1 MSETLPLIY
10 NPIAGGGCERKARKA
25 QKKLAA
31 LGCQAE
37 LLPTSGVGSATSI
50 ARRLAG
56 AGAPRVAVAG
66 GDGTINEVINGLALS
81 DTELAII
88 PAGTA
93 NVLAM
98 EMQVPL
104 KIATACRLACES
116 SSVTI
121 DLGLAGSRYF
131 ALMAGIG
138 FDALVIKNIIPALK
152 KSIRRAAFPVTG
164 LVTLIQKDLS
174 LLQAAAQGHQSSGY
188 FVIVAN
194 SRYYGG
200 RFGPVPEASI
210 TDGLL
215 DVCVL
220 KGKKLQKML
229 NFWAAA
235 LRQNHVDASLADYFR
250 TTAVDINCPGGE
262 PVPVQTDGEVIGE
275 LPLKVSVVPAALKI
289 CSGRNDLD

>member
-1 MSETLPLIY
+1 MELPLIY
-10 NPIAGGGCERKARKA
+10 NPISGAGSERKVRKA
-25 QKKLAA
+25 AKKLAA
-31 LGCQAE
+31 LGRRAE

-50 ARRLAG
+50 ARRLAA
-56 AGAPRVAVAG
+56 AGTPRVAVAG

-81 DTELAII
+81 GTELAII

-98 EMQVPL
+98 EMRVPL
-104 KIATACRLACES
+104 KVGEACRLACEGG
-116 SSVTI
+116 SVTI
-121 DLGLAGSRYF
+121 DLGLAGRRYF

-138 FDALVIKNIIPALK
+138 FDALVIKNVIPALK

-164 LVTLIQKDLS
+164 LVTLIQSDLP
-174 LLQAAAQGHQSSGY
+174 LLKVAAPDHESEGF

-200 RFGPVPEASI
+200 KFGPVPEASI

-220 KGKKLQKML
+220 KGKKLQEML

-235 LRQNHVDASLADYFR
+235 LRHNHVDSSLADYFR
-250 TTAVDINCPGGE
+250 AAAVDISCPSGD
-262 PVPVQTDGEVIGE
+262 PVPVQSDGEVIGE
-275 LPLKVSVVPAALKI
+275 LPLPVSVVPAAIKI
-289 CSGRNDLD
+289 CSGRDDLG

>member
-1 MSETLPLIY
+1 MKLPLIY
-10 NPIAGGGCERKARKA
+10 NPTAGPGGERKARRA
-25 QKKLAA
+25 AKKLTA
-31 LGCQAE
+31 LGCAAE
-37 LLPTSGVGSATSI
+37 MLPTTGVGSATSI
-50 ARRLAG
+50 ARRLAA

-81 DTELAII
+81 GTELAII

-98 EMQVPL
+98 EMNVPL
-104 KIATACRLACES
+104 KVSEACRLACEGAS
-116 SSVTI
+116 ATI
-121 DLGLAGSRYF
+121 DLGLAGRRYF

-138 FDALVIKNIIPALK
+138 FDALVIKNVIPALK

-164 LVTLIQKDLS
+164 LVTLIQNDLP
-174 LLQAAAQGHQSSGY
+174 LLLATGPDHDSRGY
-188 FVIVAN
+188 FIVVAN

-200 RFGPVPEASI
+200 KFGPVPEASI

-220 KGKKLQKML
+220 KGKKLQEML

-235 LRQNHVDASLADYFR
+235 LRRNHVDASLADYFR
-250 TTAVDINCPGGE
+250 TNEVAISCPGGDQ
-262 PVPVQTDGEVIGE
+262 VPVQTDGEVIGE
-275 LPLKVSVVPAALKI
+275 LPVKVSVVPAALRV
-289 CSGRNDLD
+289 CAGREQT